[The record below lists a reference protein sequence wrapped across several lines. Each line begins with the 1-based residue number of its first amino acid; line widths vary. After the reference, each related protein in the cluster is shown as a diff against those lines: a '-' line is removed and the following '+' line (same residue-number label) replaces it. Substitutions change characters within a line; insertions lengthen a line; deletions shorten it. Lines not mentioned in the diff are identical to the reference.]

1 MIDPYEKII
10 MVMRNQS
17 VSSGPFALGVMK
29 DATTCSLGSIE
40 LTDEDYYKMSGVNV
54 AADDTVLFAK
64 VDDTY
69 ILIGKVVE

>member
-29 DATTCSLGSIE
+29 DATTCSIGAIE
-40 LTDEDYYKMSGVNV
+40 LTDEDYFMSYASRFLILKGT
-54 AADDTVLFAK
+54 AFEALF
-64 VDDTY
+64 D
-69 ILIGKVVE
+69 